1 MVTKQAV
8 TTRTA
13 GSETVTPDTAVEVRI
28 VMTVTRERGSAFMTA
43 TTTAAT
49 NPYVLRATRDPK
61 WNTVVAPVA
70 SEPSVEIDA
79 AADRAPG
86 GCSGDTAAHRCS
98 MSYVV
103 ASSKIII
110 PDRQLVYSKSLV
122 HVLPHVVVIMH
133 VIVHG
138 APETFRHGRAL
149 G

>member
-1 MVTKQAV
+1 M

-28 VMTVTRERGSAFMTA
+28 VMIVTRERGSAFMTA

-49 NPYVLRATRDPK
+49 NPYVLRATRDPN

-79 AADRAPG
+79 AADRASVEKRMLSGNRAPG
-86 GCSGDTAAHRCS
+86 GCSGDTAVHRCS

-110 PDRQLVYSKSLV
+110 PDPQLNV
-122 HVLPHVVVIMH
+122 
-133 VIVHG
+133 
-138 APETFRHGRAL
+138 R
-149 G
+149 